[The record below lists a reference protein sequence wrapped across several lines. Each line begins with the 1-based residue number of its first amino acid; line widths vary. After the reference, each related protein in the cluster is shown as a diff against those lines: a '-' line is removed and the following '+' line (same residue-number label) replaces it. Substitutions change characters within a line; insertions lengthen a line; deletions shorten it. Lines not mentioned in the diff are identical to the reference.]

1 MQSNFKYAKTLFDLS
16 QKSDNINLIH
26 SELKAVVSLYNKV
39 PALRLVFIT
48 KRIDADKK
56 IEIIKNT
63 LNKFHI
69 LVIEF
74 ISILIQNNQTNIL
87 SDVVSR
93 FNSMV
98 NSSVSSVKVEITTS
112 EKLNDIDLQ
121 YISQSIHSTLNTS
134 STINVKTDSSILGGI
149 KLRVGNKIF
158 DNSVSYQIN
167 QLKKTLHNL

>member
-1 MQSNFKYAKTLFDLS
+1 MN
-16 QKSDNINLIH
+16 NLKN
-26 SELKAVVSLYNKV
+26 ELKKIKEEGLFKNE
-39 PALRLVFIT
+39 RLINSPQSS
-48 KRIDADKK
+48 K
-56 IEIIKNT
+56 
-63 LNKFHI
+63 
-69 LVIEF
+69 
-74 ISILIQNNQTNIL
+74 ILIQNNQTNIL

>member
-1 MQSNFKYAKTLFDLS
+1 MN
-16 QKSDNINLIH
+16 NLKN
-26 SELKAVVSLYNKV
+26 ELKKIKEEGLFKNE
-39 PALRLVFIT
+39 RLINSPQSS
-48 KRIDADKK
+48 K
-56 IEIIKNT
+56 
-63 LNKFHI
+63 
-69 LVIEF
+69 
-74 ISILIQNNQTNIL
+74 ILIQNNQTNIL

-167 QLKKTLHNL
+167 QLKKTLHNM